1 MTPHA
6 APLILVTTAGK
17 IGAEAQALSARDVAA
32 VFSRV
37 LGRPIA
43 FHPITV
49 ASQKQAMLD
58 VGLPENVAEDNAN
71 AVALM
76 ADGDCDYVTG
86 DVATILGRPPRSF
99 EQFVTDSAA
108 AFSPTLVAR

>member
-43 FHPITV
+43 FHPI
-49 ASQKQAMLD
+49 K
-58 VGLPENVAEDNAN
+58 
-71 AVALM
+71 
-76 ADGDCDYVTG
+76 
-86 DVATILGRPPRSF
+86 
-99 EQFVTDSAA
+99 QFVTDYAA

>member
-43 FHPITV
+43 FHPITL
-49 ASQKQAMLD
+49 AAQKQAMLD

-71 AVALM
+71 AVALV
-76 ADGDCDYVTG
+76 ADGDCAYVTG

-99 EQFVTDSAA
+99 EQFVTDYAA